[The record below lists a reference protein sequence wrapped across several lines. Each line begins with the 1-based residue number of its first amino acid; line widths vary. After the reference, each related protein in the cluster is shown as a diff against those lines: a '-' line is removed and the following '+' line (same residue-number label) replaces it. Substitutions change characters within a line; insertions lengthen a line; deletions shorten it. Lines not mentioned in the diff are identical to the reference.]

1 MSGQERCIQD
11 FGGDTLDVDGRIIL
25 KWILKKW
32 DREVWTGLPRLR
44 VYNICGVFFLG
55 VSVVSVI

>member
-1 MSGQERCIQD
+1 LSGQERCIQD

-44 VYNICGVFFLG
+44 VYNICGVFFF
-55 VSVVSVI
+55 